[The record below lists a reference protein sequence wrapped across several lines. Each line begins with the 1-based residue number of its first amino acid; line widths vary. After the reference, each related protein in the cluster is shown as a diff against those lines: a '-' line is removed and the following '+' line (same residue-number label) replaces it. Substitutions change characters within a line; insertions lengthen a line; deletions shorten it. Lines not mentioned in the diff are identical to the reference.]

1 MHTYHAQEK
10 KNNAVTSSAH
20 WVISAGCFFFF
31 FSLPAV
37 VFYAVLRHSAKEL
50 TWHHAVKQ
58 GSTMHASLYL
68 SIHGIPKN
76 RKEHLPTWISCYLG
90 GFPLLSTSQGFY
102 RSLHLYFLAQ
112 VCNRMCWQNLGAVIS
127 VAVHRHQVPN
137 VNIPLQAH
145 VVWTGKNTS
154 DLLFFFLL
162 LYLRTIWKAHCIM
175 YFSF

>member
-1 MHTYHAQEK
+1 MDKSSEECILITHREK
-10 KNNAVTSSAH
+10 KNAVTSSDH

-31 FSLPAV
+31 PLPAV

-76 RKEHLPTWISCYLG
+76 WKEHLPTWISCYLG
-90 GFPLLSTSQGFY
+90 FPSFLYLSRVLQE
-102 RSLHLYFLAQ
+102 LYFLAQ
-112 VCNRMCWQNLGAVIS
+112 GYNRMCWQNLGAVIA
-127 VAVHRHQVPN
+127 VAVHRRQVPN

-145 VVWTGKNTS
+145 VV
-154 DLLFFFLL
+154 
-162 LYLRTIWKAHCIM
+162 
-175 YFSF
+175 